1 MIRMP
6 KAAAFSPGSKY
17 IWLTDK
23 MGLSTSGTI
32 SPFMNPQVLRLTLEK
47 HTKKSWRDSNWYTA
61 STAFWREYKRHKIGL
76 VGLGLLLI
84 YVGMAI
90 GAPYLVQ
97 HSPSPSATVAPSF
110 LAPAWMQVFDPGGV
124 VTSDVIRNPEMGM
137 TPDFAVNGTVADQF
151 SYSHL
156 RSGNG
161 TDFNR
166 VEMTWVHLANE
177 TLHFRTPPN
186 ITGNLPDCLDFV
198 YFSYSFDWNYS
209 RMPSDV
215 NVTIDYSVLT
225 TGDFTSREEG
235 GLMFKVYIWIIDS
248 AQNWWRIYQS
258 YPPYTSIY
266 QVRGVDLNYY
276 DVVAG
281 WEGIVEGTDP
291 SNRLTLAVGLVPS
304 RGMRT
309 NLDYNG
315 SVTVSVRKLSAV
327 AFGAYFGLLG
337 TTDKGADA
345 WSQLVYGSR
354 VSLMIGTLATALSSI
369 VGVAVGMTAGYFG
382 GKIDE
387 ILMRAVDFL
396 LVIPGLPLMMVLA
409 AFLGP
414 TIMNIIIVISL
425 LGWTGT
431 SRLIRSQVMV
441 EKNKAYVESARA
453 IGASD
458 TYIIY
463 RHIFPNVTPILFAD
477 VTLGVVGAIL
487 SESGLAFLGL
497 TDPSQPSWGR
507 MLADAQGSGGFINGA
522 WWIVIFPGL
531 MITILSLSFTFVGH
545 TLDQVLNPRLRE
557 R

>member
-1 MIRMP
+1 M
-6 KAAAFSPGSKY
+6 
-17 IWLTDK
+17 D
-23 MGLSTSGTI
+23 
-32 SPFMNPQVLRLTLEK
+32 PQVLGLTLEK
-47 HTKKSWRDSNWYTA
+47 RTKRSWRDSNWYIA
-61 STAFWREYKRHKIGL
+61 STAFWKEYKRHKIGII
-76 VGLGLLLI
+76 GLALLLA

-97 HSPSPSATVAPSF
+97 YSPSPGAKVAPSF

-124 VTSDVIRNPEMGM
+124 LTSEVIRDPNMGLTPELI
-137 TPDFAVNGTVADQF
+137 VNGTVPNQF

-156 RSGNG
+156 LSGGG

-166 VEMTWVHLANE
+166 VEMTWTHLANE
-177 TLHFRTPPN
+177 TVHFRTP
-186 ITGNLPDCLDFV
+186 IDSTGNLPDCLDFI
-198 YFSYSFDWNYS
+198 YFSYSFDWNYT
-209 RMPSDV
+209 RLPSDV
-215 NVTIDYSVLT
+215 NVTIDIGVET
-225 TGDFTSREEG
+225 TGDFATRENG
-235 GLMFKVYIWIIDS
+235 GLMFKLYMWLVDS
-248 AQNWWRIYQS
+248 ADNWWRIYQS
-258 YPPYTSIY
+258 YPPYTPLY
-266 QVRGVDLNYY
+266 QTRAVDLNYF
-276 DVVAG
+276 DILEG
-281 WEGIVEGTDP
+281 WEGMVKDTDP
-291 SNRLTLAVGLVPS
+291 SDELTLAVGLVPS
-304 RGMRT
+304 RNMRT

-315 SVTVSVRKLSAV
+315 SVTVSVRKLSV
-327 AFGAYFGLLG
+327 IAFGDYFGTLG

-354 VSLMIGTLATALSSI
+354 VSLLIGTLATALSSI

-382 GKIDE
+382 GKVDE
-387 ILMRAVDFL
+387 ILMRIVDFL

-414 TIMNIIIVISL
+414 SIINIIIVISL

-431 SRLIRSQVMV
+431 SRLIRSQVMA

-507 MLADAQGSGGFINGA
+507 MLADAQGSGGFSNGA
-522 WWIVIFPGL
+522 WWIVVFPGL

-545 TLDQVLNPRLRE
+545 TLDQILNPRLRE